1 VREPADLFAC
11 LPIAA
16 FRGAVPT
23 GLNRQCRKARFIFA
37 CRPWFGVD
45 YLRNTQYF
53 SKKFVRTTLRLTQCW
68 QEN

>member
-1 VREPADLFAC
+1 MQV
-11 LPIAA
+11 AA

-23 GLNRQCRKARFIFA
+23 EQIWQCHEARFIFA
-37 CRPWFGVD
+37 CRHWFGVD

-68 QEN
+68 KEN

>member
-1 VREPADLFAC
+1 MPV
-11 LPIAA
+11 AA

-23 GLNRQCRKARFIFA
+23 TSNDQCHGARFIFA

-68 QEN
+68 KEN